1 MLGTLSSY
9 VDLVSTEQEYD
20 AHADMLDEDVPLD
33 PNEDAHIVSG
43 PFPAHFG
50 RRPQQH
56 DMAQCGQPPMMH
68 PGEMQQVDQNAQG
81 DFVGQGQAFDPYDP
95 MLDAD
100 PFGLTA
106 SMHFPTPFSFQESA
120 MRR

>member
-1 MLGTLSSY
+1 M
-9 VDLVSTEQEYD
+9 STEQEYD
-20 AHADMLDEDVPLD
+20 AHADMLDEDAPADANEEIVAPDPYQAQFGQQPQQQPPDMRVGAMQQGD
-33 PNEDAHIVSG
+33 PNA
-43 PFPAHFG
+43 
-50 RRPQQH
+50 
-56 DMAQCGQPPMMH
+56 
-68 PGEMQQVDQNAQG
+68 
-81 DFVGQGQAFDPYDP
+81 QAFDPFDP